1 MQYNRLG
8 NTGLLVS
15 CLGFG
20 NMINFQPQDEEVNI
34 AIIKRAFDAG
44 INFFDTAEFY
54 QHGEAEKQL
63 GRSIKILNL
72 PREKLV
78 ITTKVFINQT
88 PGGLNVNRM
97 CTLNRKHII
106 EAVNT
111 SLQNLQLD
119 YVDIVFAHQF
129 DTDTPTDEIVRGFNQ
144 IIEDGKAFYWAT
156 SNWNPAQ
163 IQEAI
168 NYADLHGL
176 IRPIAE
182 QGEYHMLQRKQF
194 EFDLV
199 GLYEKY
205 NYGTTIYSPLC
216 GGFLTGK
223 YLEGIPEDSRCA
235 KDNGWMT
242 KERAQNRWL
251 LKYIKNPKNI
261 EGVKKIVELAKELN
275 VTPAQLVLA
284 WTIRNKDINVAI
296 TGARTV
302 AQLEESL
309 GSVEL
314 LKRFDEKLDEKM
326 EMIFENT
333 PKQDL
338 NYRTFQQ
345 NKKRR

>member
-15 CLGFG
+15 QLGFG
-20 NMINFQPQDEEVNI
+20 NMVNFQPEDEEVNV
-34 AIIKRAFDAG
+34 AIIKRAYEAG

-63 GRSIKILNL
+63 GRSIKILNI

-78 ITTKVFINQT
+78 ITTKVFGNQA

-97 CTLNRKHII
+97 CTLSRKHII

-111 SLQNLQLD
+111 SLKNLQLD
-119 YVDIVFAHQF
+119 YVDIVYAHQF
-129 DTDTPTDEIVRGFNQ
+129 DSETPIEEIVRGFNTV
-144 IIEDGKAFYWAT
+144 IEDGKAFYWAT
-156 SNWNPAQ
+156 SNWNAAQ

-176 IRPIAE
+176 IRPIAD
-182 QGEYHMLQRKQF
+182 QGEYHMLERKRF
-194 EFDLV
+194 EQEFV
-199 GLYEKY
+199 SLYEKY

-223 YLEGIPEDSRCA
+223 YLEGVPENSRCG
-235 KDNGWMT
+235 KDNGWLT
-242 KERAQNRWL
+242 KERATNRFL
-251 LKYIKNPKNI
+251 LKHTSNPRNI
-261 EGVKKIVELAKELN
+261 EGLKQFVALAKELS
-275 VTPAQLVLA
+275 VTPAQLALA
-284 WTIRNKDINVAI
+284 WTMRNKDIDVAI

-309 GSVEL
+309 GSIEL
-314 LKRFDEKLDEKM
+314 LKKFDKDLDEKLDKV
-326 EMIFENT
+326 FENA
-333 PKQDL
+333 PKQEL
-338 NYRTFQQ
+338 EFRTMKPFP
-345 NKKRR
+345 NRR